1 MVTILSA
8 PTRPE
13 DMRLVFGCP
22 DSDSN
27 LIVRPPTPLMRCL
40 LPALALKGLEL
51 RGNGECLD
59 VFVARIDVP
68 SFNSL
73 KIMFRDRLFFVVDLF
88 HLPRTIGRVEKF

>member
-1 MVTILSA
+1 
-8 PTRPE
+8 
-13 DMRLVFGCP
+13 MRLVFGCP

-27 LIVRPPTPLMRCL
+27 LIVGPPTPLMRCL
-40 LPALALKGLEL
+40 LPALALNGLEL